1 MPSLK
6 RIFSQEREKVSDHK
20 TISLIEDCSAII
32 IKKLPL
38 KMIDPGS
45 FKIPYA
51 IGNIQFGNIL
61 CELGASINLIPLLI
75 FKRLGV
81 GEAKTISIS
90 LKVKDR
96 SIKRLRSLVED
107 VLEKVENFDMIDN
120 MQVHVITYK

>member
-38 KMIDPGS
+38 KMIDPDS

-96 SIKRLRSLVED
+96 SIKRLRGLVED